1 MSFRLKNAGATY
13 QRAIQLCFT
22 NQLHRNI
29 EAYVDDMVVRIWN
42 PDDFIKDLEGTFD
55 NLRKFRWKINLTKCI
70 FGVPTGKLLC
80 FIISNQGI
88 KANPEKVSAI
98 TQMGPLVNI
107 KDV

>member
-1 MSFRLKNAGATY
+1 MQEQHIKGPFNYASP
-13 QRAIQLCFT
+13 Q
-22 NQLHRNI
+22 HRSLRGRHG
-29 EAYVDDMVVRIWN
+29 VRTWN